1 MFINEVLSN
10 PFGFATVVVGA
21 PAAMAGAIAKS
32 MEKLDNFQERDR
44 AARRMKIN
52 MIRRQYG
59 QEPLK

>member
-1 MFINEVLSN
+1 MINEILSTST
-10 PFGFATVVVGA
+10 GFAAVVVGV
-21 PAAMAGAIAKS
+21 PAVMTAAIAKG
-32 MEKLDNFQERDR
+32 MAKMDNFQERDR